1 MQPTHRLDK
10 IVVSTVVFMAIVWQL
25 QSALV
30 LAGIALDMV
39 IIVWTLLFAVLLY
52 LTASF
57 ISLGMTEATSA

>member
-57 ISLGMTEATSA
+57 ISLGMTETTSA